1 MSTEKS
7 KEDTKAAATPP
18 TTTSA
23 EKPFTGMVAKE
34 LLPEGVSQIKAMPKK
49 FMYRGYE
56 YKFQDLTKK
65 DIERMMSYSHNNW
78 FKSSEKTDTAA
89 KA

>member
-1 MSTEKS
+1 MSTKKPDE
-7 KEDTKAAATPP
+7 EIKAAAVATPP
-18 TTTSA
+18 SA
-23 EKPFTGMVAKE
+23 EKTFTGMVAKE
-34 LLPEGVSQIKAMPKK
+34 LLPEGASQIKAMPKK

-56 YKFQDLTKK
+56 YKFEDLTKK
-65 DIERMMSYSHNNW
+65 DIERIISYSHNNW